1 MSKKESSIF
10 FEILLCGMV
19 MVFLCTKILMFFF
32 QLIRTSAPNVKESTY
47 FIMSLILYILA
58 SFLNTQLTCN
68 RKKKTQGSFPNGPKL
83 YQKLQGAQW
92 SMVVCNRKTQL
103 QIKYTQQISDFLF
116 LIDVHATTWTPG
128 NQNGLS
134 FFTLK
139 NKFPKNSML

>member
-10 FEILLCGMV
+10 FEILLCWMV

-68 RKKKTQGSFPNGPKL
+68 RKKDSGFFP
-83 YQKLQGAQW
+83 QW
-92 SMVVCNRKTQL
+92 SKALPETLGGIVV
-103 QIKYTQQISDFLF
+103 
-116 LIDVHATTWTPG
+116 
-128 NQNGLS
+128 NGR
-134 FFTLK
+134 
-139 NKFPKNSML
+139 M